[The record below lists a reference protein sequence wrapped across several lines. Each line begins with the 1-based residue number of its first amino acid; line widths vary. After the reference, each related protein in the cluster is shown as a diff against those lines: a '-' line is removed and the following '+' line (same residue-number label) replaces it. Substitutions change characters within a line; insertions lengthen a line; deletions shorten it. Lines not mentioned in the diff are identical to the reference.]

1 MRLLFLVLVTM
12 LSVLPSQLYAQK
24 SPLQCILPSAFELS
38 NNPEIIALLNEE
50 NKRVKTP
57 QYINEMEEKWKD
69 PSAENKVIADILN
82 RETSVFLKEYV
93 EENPYYNE
101 IYVIDFQGALT
112 AASNAT
118 TDYFQGDEAPYLY
131 IRQYG
136 NAAFFVGNVEG
147 DISSQS
153 FGQKI
158 ALPILENRL
167 AIGVIVLVV
176 NSWYNEYFNAC
187 DAQKEH

>member
-167 AIGVIVLVV
+167 AI
-176 NSWYNEYFNAC
+176 
-187 DAQKEH
+187 